1 MDWNSHKKQLLK
13 DPKFR
18 RALKDV
24 ELEYRIAREVIAQRI
39 KHKLTQKQLAHC
51 LKTRQSVVSRVE
63 NAKTSTSLS
72 FLKRLAEVFNTTL
85 SVSFDA

>member
-1 MDWNSHKKQLLK
+1 MDWSTHKKRLLK

-18 RALKDV
+18 RALKYV

-39 KHKLTQKQLAHC
+39 KHKLTQKQLAQK

-63 NAKTSTSLS
+63 NAKTTTSLS